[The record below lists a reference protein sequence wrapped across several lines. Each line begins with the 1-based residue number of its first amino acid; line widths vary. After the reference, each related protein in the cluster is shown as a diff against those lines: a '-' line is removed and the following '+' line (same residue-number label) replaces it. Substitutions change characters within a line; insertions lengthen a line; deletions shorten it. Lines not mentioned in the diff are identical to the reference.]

1 MGKKNL
7 DEAVDQG
14 RRAFLRRVAFLGGV
28 ATGVLVGCGQ
38 ADIPALDEISDEA
51 VPEAPEDDTIP
62 EETDT
67 GAGDSGELPDDTVIE
82 EPVEPTFELPAYES
96 LPIDDGFEF
105 GVSAGDISLR
115 RRSFM
120 VLYRPIRGC
129 CPSTLARR

>member
-14 RRAFLRRVAFLGGV
+14 RRAFLRQSLLGGV

-62 EETDT
+62 EETDP
-67 GAGDSGELPDDTVIE
+67 GGGR
-82 EPVEPTFELPAYES
+82 F
-96 LPIDDGFEF
+96 
-105 GVSAGDISLR
+105 R
-115 RRSFM
+115 
-120 VLYRPIRGC
+120 
-129 CPSTLARR
+129 

>member
-14 RRAFLRRVAFLGGV
+14 RRAFLRQSLLGGV

-62 EETDT
+62 EEK
-67 GAGDSGELPDDTVIE
+67 
-82 EPVEPTFELPAYES
+82 
-96 LPIDDGFEF
+96 PIQGRAIQ
-105 GVSAGDISLR
+105 VSSR
-115 RRSFM
+115 MTR
-120 VLYRPIRGC
+120 
-129 CPSTLARR
+129 